1 MTWGGWGRPAVPL
14 AEGDVAPG
22 ARTSKM
28 SSRRALVA
36 WKIPDSPLGDWRS
49 KPRMLVPEETDTMRA
64 VITAT
69 LPILLT
75 APRMT

>member
-1 MTWGGWGRPAVPL
+1 
-14 AEGDVAPG
+14 
-22 ARTSKM
+22 
-28 SSRRALVA
+28 
-36 WKIPDSPLGDWRS
+36 
-49 KPRMLVPEETDTMRA
+49 MLVPEETDTMRA